1 VFKWNCNK
9 VSVDK
14 HLRHAFPI
22 QNSELSEK
30 GDALLP
36 LHFNLSVEHII
47 RKVQEKSVR
56 PGI

>member
-1 VFKWNCNK
+1 M
-9 VSVDK
+9 SIDK
-14 HLRHAFPI
+14 YLRHTFPI
-22 QNSELSEK
+22 QNSEWSEK

-36 LHFNLSVEHII
+36 LHFNLSVEYVI